1 MAQHRKLTY
10 NEQTNLIQRMI
21 MTIVTPSTQRPST
34 TDDLSIPSRLRVVF
48 AGTPEFAAVS
58 LEALLR
64 QQEALNIEIVAVY
77 TQPDRKAG
85 RGQKLSASAVKK
97 VALAND
103 IAVEQPLTFKKSS
116 AEGMA
121 ARQTLR
127 TYQPDVM
134 IVAAYGLILP
144 IGVLETPT
152 HGCLNIHASLLP
164 RWRGAAPIHRALLAG
179 DSETGITIMQMDK
192 GLDTGDM
199 IYKVSAAI
207 DADDTATSLH
217 DKMAEL
223 GAQAI
228 STVLQDLA
236 AYQTQAVVQDDRQA
250 NYAEKLVKT
259 EGEIDWSQSAKSIE
273 RQIRGLTPWPGAY
286 TFLAGQRVKVLA
298 ALPVNTTQN
307 TDQPAGTVISVG
319 RKAILVACGPEL
331 NADLSAD
338 QAHNSINSNIN
349 HSTNDGI
356 DTPQSSNQMLA
367 ITDLQFA
374 GGKPM
379 TAEQIFQSNKLND
392 GDRFSTEIEPE
403 TKTL

>member
-1 MAQHRKLTY
+1 
-10 NEQTNLIQRMI
+10 MI
-21 MTIVTPSTQRPST
+21 MTT
-34 TDDLSIPSRLRVVF
+34 TAPTFDTSNLLTDHDNPTTNRLRVVF
-48 AGTPEFAAVS
+48 AGTPEFAAIS
-58 LEALLR
+58 LESLIK

-85 RGQKLSASAVKK
+85 RGQKLSASAVKE

-103 IAVEQPLTFKKSS
+103 IAVEQPVTFKKSS
-116 AEGMA
+116 AEGLA

-179 DSETGITIMQMDK
+179 DNETGITIMQMDK

-199 IYKVSAAI
+199 LYKVSESIAS
-207 DADDTATSLH
+207 DDTAASLH
-217 DKMAEL
+217 DKMAAL
-223 GAQAI
+223 GATAI
-228 STVLQDLA
+228 STVLKDLPT
-236 AYQTQAVVQDDRQA
+236 YQAQAIAQDDSQA

-259 EGEIDWSQSAKSIE
+259 EGEVDWSQPAAAIE

-286 TFLAGQRVKVLA
+286 TFLAGQRVKMLA
-298 ALPVNTTQN
+298 SLPVNTSKQTN
-307 TDQPAGTVISVG
+307 EPVGTVISVG
-319 RKAILVACGPEL
+319 RKAILVACGKESD
-331 NADLSAD
+331 AESSA
-338 QAHNSINSNIN
+338 
-349 HSTNDGI
+349 T
-356 DTPQSSNQMLA
+356 TLA
-367 ITDLQFA
+367 ITHLQFA

-379 TAEQIFQSNKLND
+379 TAEQVCHGNQLND
-392 GDRFSTEIEPE
+392 GDQFTTES
-403 TKTL
+403 K

>member
-1 MAQHRKLTY
+1 
-10 NEQTNLIQRMI
+10 MI
-21 MTIVTPSTQRPST
+21 MTT
-34 TDDLSIPSRLRVVF
+34 TAPTFDTSNLLTDHDNPTTNRLRVVF
-48 AGTPEFAAVS
+48 AGTPEFAAIS
-58 LEALLR
+58 LESLIK

-85 RGQKLSASAVKK
+85 RGQKLSASAVKD

-116 AEGMA
+116 AEGLA

-179 DSETGITIMQMDK
+179 DDETGITIMQMDK

-199 IYKVSAAI
+199 LYKVSESIAS
-207 DADDTATSLH
+207 DDTAASLH
-217 DKMAEL
+217 DKMAAL
-223 GAQAI
+223 GATAI
-228 STVLQDLA
+228 STVLKDLT
-236 AYQTQAVVQDDRQA
+236 AYQTQAIAQDDSQA

-259 EGEIDWSQSAKSIE
+259 EGEVDWSQPAAAIE

-298 ALPVNTTQN
+298 SLPVNTSQQTN
-307 TDQPAGTVISVG
+307 KPAGTVISVG
-319 RKAILVACGPEL
+319 RKAILVACGKESD
-331 NADLSAD
+331 AESSA
-338 QAHNSINSNIN
+338 
-349 HSTNDGI
+349 T
-356 DTPQSSNQMLA
+356 TLA
-367 ITDLQFA
+367 ITHLQFA

-379 TAEQIFQSNKLND
+379 TAEQVCHGNQLND
-392 GDRFSTEIEPE
+392 GDQFTTES
-403 TKTL
+403 K

>member
-1 MAQHRKLTY
+1 
-10 NEQTNLIQRMI
+10 MI
-21 MTIVTPSTQRPST
+21 MTT
-34 TDDLSIPSRLRVVF
+34 TAPTFDTSNSLTDHDNPTINRLRVVF
-48 AGTPEFAAVS
+48 AGTPEFAAIS
-58 LEALLR
+58 LESLIN

-85 RGQKLSASAVKK
+85 RGQKLSASAVKD

-116 AEGMA
+116 AEGLA

-179 DSETGITIMQMDK
+179 DDETGITIMQMDK

-199 IYKVSAAI
+199 LYKVSESIAS
-207 DADDTATSLH
+207 DDTAASLH
-217 DKMAEL
+217 DKMAAL
-223 GAQAI
+223 GATAI
-228 STVLQDLA
+228 STVLKDLA
-236 AYQTQAVVQDDRQA
+236 AYQAQAIAQNDSQA

-259 EGEIDWSQSAKSIE
+259 EGEVDWSQPAAAIE

-298 ALPVNTTQN
+298 SLPVNTSQQTN
-307 TDQPAGTVISVG
+307 KPAGTVISVG
-319 RKAILVACGPEL
+319 RKAILVACGKDNDTES
-331 NADLSAD
+331 SA
-338 QAHNSINSNIN
+338 
-349 HSTNDGI
+349 T
-356 DTPQSSNQMLA
+356 TLA
-367 ITDLQFA
+367 ITHLQFA

-379 TAEQIFQSNKLND
+379 TAEQICHGNQLND
-392 GDRFSTEIEPE
+392 GDQFPTE
-403 TKTL
+403 TK

>member
-1 MAQHRKLTY
+1 
-10 NEQTNLIQRMI
+10 MI
-21 MTIVTPSTQRPST
+21 MTT
-34 TDDLSIPSRLRVVF
+34 TAPTFDTSNLLTDHDNPTTNRLRVVF
-48 AGTPEFAAVS
+48 AGTPEFAAIS
-58 LEALLR
+58 LESLIK

-85 RGQKLSASAVKK
+85 RGQKLSASAVKD

-116 AEGMA
+116 AEGLA

-144 IGVLETPT
+144 IGILETPT

-179 DSETGITIMQMDK
+179 DDETGITIMQMDK

-199 IYKVSAAI
+199 LYKVSESIAS
-207 DADDTATSLH
+207 DDTAASLH
-217 DKMAEL
+217 DKMAAL
-223 GAQAI
+223 GATAI
-228 STVLQDLA
+228 STVLKDLA
-236 AYQTQAVVQDDRQA
+236 AYQTQAIAQDDSQA

-259 EGEIDWSQSAKSIE
+259 EGEVDWSQPAAAIE

-298 ALPVNTTQN
+298 SLPVNTSQQTN
-307 TDQPAGTVISVG
+307 KPAGTVISVG
-319 RKAILVACGPEL
+319 RKAILVACGKDNDTES
-331 NADLSAD
+331 SA
-338 QAHNSINSNIN
+338 
-349 HSTNDGI
+349 T
-356 DTPQSSNQMLA
+356 TLA
-367 ITDLQFA
+367 ITHLQFA

-379 TAEQIFQSNKLND
+379 TAEQVCHGNQLND
-392 GDRFSTEIEPE
+392 GDQFTSE
-403 TKTL
+403 TK